1 MNFTLSFQAKQMTIK
16 ATTTKAVFGLVIVRA
31 DGGSN
36 RGGYCNTLVLVV
48 DIELKNILKYFKF
61 PDLRVGG

>member
-1 MNFTLSFQAKQMTIK
+1 MPIK

-48 DIELKNILKYFKF
+48 DIELKKKFKDFKF